1 MRLFKD
7 IIAQMQNKG
16 DNRFSLYELLN
27 IFIEECSWVGTNQQF
42 MELASI
48 WHEISGTRV
57 NTGCPACCLDT
68 LKGLKNWYLRESEIH
83 SKEVQPKKNKK
94 HGTNSTLL

>member
-7 IIAQMQNKG
+7 IIAQMQDKG

-83 SKEVQPKKNKK
+83 TKPKKRSK
-94 HGTNSTLL
+94 